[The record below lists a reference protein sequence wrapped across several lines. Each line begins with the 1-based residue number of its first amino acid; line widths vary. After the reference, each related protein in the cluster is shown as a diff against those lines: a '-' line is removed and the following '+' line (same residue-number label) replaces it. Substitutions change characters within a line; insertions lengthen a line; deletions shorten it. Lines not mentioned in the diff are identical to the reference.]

1 MHDREFIRLGDFPR
15 LIDTFRDY
23 DEKFSNAFYE
33 EFNNIMNLILTYY

>member
-1 MHDREFIRLGDFPR
+1 MYDREFRRFGDFPR

-23 DEKFSNAFYE
+23 EQFSNAFYE

>member
-1 MHDREFIRLGDFPR
+1 MHDREFRRLGDFPR

-33 EFNNIMNLILTYY
+33 DVNDIMNLILTYY